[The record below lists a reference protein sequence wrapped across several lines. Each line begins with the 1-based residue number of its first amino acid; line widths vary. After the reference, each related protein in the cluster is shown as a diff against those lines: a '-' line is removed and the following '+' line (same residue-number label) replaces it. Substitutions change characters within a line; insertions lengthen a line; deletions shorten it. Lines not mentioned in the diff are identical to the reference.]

1 MKTITMKTVAR
12 SISLITIV
20 MIAGLFSNVLQ
31 AQTNT
36 DKTVE
41 NQNLTI
47 KGVVSDENGALP
59 GVNIVLKGE
68 KVGAITDENGAF
80 TFPKALSSGDVLVFS
95 FLGYEKQEIKIT
107 SETTF
112 INLIL
117 SSDLVEIMG
126 APNSNVP
133 YKSKR
138 SN

>member
-1 MKTITMKTVAR
+1 MKTIVR

-20 MIAGLFSNVLQ
+20 MVAGLFSNALQ
-31 AQTNT
+31 AQT
-36 DKTVE
+36 KTTKMTE

-68 KVGAITDENGAF
+68 NIGAITDENGAF
-80 TFPKALSSGDVLVFS
+80 TFPKALSSGDILVFS

-107 SETTF
+107 TKTTF
-112 INLIL
+112 INLMM

-126 APNSNVP
+126 APSSNVP